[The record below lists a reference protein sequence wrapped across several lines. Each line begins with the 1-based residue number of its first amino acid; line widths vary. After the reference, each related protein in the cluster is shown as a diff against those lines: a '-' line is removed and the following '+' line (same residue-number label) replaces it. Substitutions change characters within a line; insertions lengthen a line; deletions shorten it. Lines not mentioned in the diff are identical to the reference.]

1 MPATNR
7 DAIFQKQSNLVLP
20 FAKLG
25 KEHRKSKEVDQLK
38 CKDKESTF
46 INN

>member
-7 DAIFQKQSNLVLP
+7 DAIFQKQSISVLL
-20 FAKLG
+20 FAKIS

-38 CKDKESTF
+38 YKDEESTF
-46 INN
+46 INY